1 MTGWGEASLRGEM
14 RLLTVVQRSNKTFDA
29 QDRVKSNGL
38 AILLLEEILVRSL
51 SAGRIKLLA
60 VQLLAVGDVGE
71 RHLLCRGPA
80 HWVRVCRESCVLEDS
95 N

>member
-1 MTGWGEASLRGEM
+1 M
-14 RLLTVVQRSNKTFDA
+14 RLLTLVQRSNKTFDA

-71 RHLLCRGPA
+71 RHLCVADLRTGCA
-80 HWVRVCRESCVLEDS
+80 FVTRVASPKTRIDGKY
-95 N
+95 